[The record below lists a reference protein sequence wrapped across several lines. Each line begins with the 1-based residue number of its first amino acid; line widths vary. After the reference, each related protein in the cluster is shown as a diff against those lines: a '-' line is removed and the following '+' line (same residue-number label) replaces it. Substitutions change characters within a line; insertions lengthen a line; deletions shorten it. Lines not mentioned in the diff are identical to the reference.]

1 LRKLGKVLHYS
12 KVSKRLIVKSKE
24 ADPVRGYVA
33 DKTGYIIGKV
43 DEVFGPTGE
52 PYFAIKPYSKI
63 EPTKYLGEEVF
74 LVPYSEQKGETRK
87 GSRKASLRAGRK
99 SSR

>member
-24 ADPVRGYVA
+24 AEPVRGYVA

-43 DEVFGPTGE
+43 DEVFGPTNE
-52 PYFAIKPYSKI
+52 PYFAVKPYSKI
-63 EPTKYLGEEVF
+63 EPTKYVGEEVF
-74 LVPYSEQKGETRK
+74 LVPYSEQKVKKREWSK
-87 GSRKASLRAGRK
+87 KAPLRAGRK

>member
-24 ADPVRGYVA
+24 AEPVRGYVA

-43 DEVFGPTGE
+43 DEVFGPTNE
-52 PYFAIKPYSKI
+52 PYFAVKPYSKI
-63 EPTKYLGEEVF
+63 EANQIRRGGGVL
-74 LVPYSEQKGETRK
+74 S
-87 GSRKASLRAGRK
+87 AILRAEGEK
-99 SSR
+99 T